1 MVSER
6 GLQVL
11 QAIVQDYV
19 ETREPVGSKSIVDRH
34 AFGVSA
40 ATIRND
46 MALLED
52 EELIAAP
59 HTSSGRVPT
68 DKGYRVFVDHLA
80 QLRPLSPAQRTAIT
94 TFLGGSTDLD
104 DVLSRTVR
112 ALTRLTGQV
121 AIVQYP
127 SFSRARVSHVEIV
140 DLGARILVVLV
151 TDTGRVSQR
160 VVAVADPLD
169 DAEIAR
175 LRERVAALVTGRSV
189 REGAAAL
196 AQALSARGDADET
209 GRAHDVDGTGR
220 EDAATGVVLRVVA
233 EELEEF
239 RQDRMLMAGAAT
251 LARRESDFR
260 GSIYPLLE
268 AIEEQ
273 VTILRLMSEMVA
285 DSEGLAA
292 SIGRENEAFGLSEA
306 SVIAGDYD
314 ATGARA
320 RVGVLGPTRM
330 DYPTNLAAVRAVA
343 HYLSRLLEDDEMSR

>member
-11 QAIVQDYV
+11 RAIVEDYV
-19 ETREPVGSKSIVDRH
+19 DTREPVGSKAIVERH

-80 QLRPLSPAQRTAIT
+80 DVRPLTPAQRTAIT
-94 TFLGGSTDLD
+94 SFLEGPGDLD
-104 DVLSRTVR
+104 DVLARTVR
-112 ALTRLTGQV
+112 ALTQLTGQV

-127 SFSRARVSHVEIV
+127 SFARANITHVELVQLGGGRMLVIV
-140 DLGARILVVLV
+140 V

-160 VVAVADPLD
+160 MAFVRHEFD
-169 DAEIAR
+169 DTDLARIRAE
-175 LRERVAALVTGRSV
+175 LGTLLVGRSV
-189 REGAAAL
+189 RDGLTRIADRLE
-196 AQALSARGDADET
+196 SAPVKTAP
-209 GRAHDVDGTGR
+209 H
-220 EDAATGVVLRVVA
+220 EDATAAIARVVA
-233 EELEEF
+233 EELDEF
-239 RQDRMLMAGAAT
+239 RQDRLVMAGSAT
-251 LARRESDFR
+251 LARREADFR

-273 VTILRLMSEMVA
+273 VTILNLMGEMVA
-285 DSEGLAA
+285 DDKGLAA
-292 SIGRENEAFGLSEA
+292 SIGRENEPFGLAEA
-306 SVIAGDYD
+306 SIVASDYD
-314 ATGARA
+314 ATGSRA
-320 RVGVLGPTRM
+320 RVGVMGPTRM

-343 HYLSRLLEDDEMSR
+343 RYLTRMLEEDESSR

>member
-11 QAIVQDYV
+11 RAIVEDYV
-19 ETREPVGSKSIVDRH
+19 DTREPVGSKAIVERH

-80 QLRPLSPAQRTAIT
+80 EVRPLSSAQRTAISS
-94 TFLGGSTDLD
+94 FLEGPGDLD
-104 DVLSRTVR
+104 DVLARTVR
-112 ALTRLTGQV
+112 ALTQLTGQV

-127 SFSRARVSHVEIV
+127 SFARANVTHVELVQLGGGRMLVIV
-140 DLGARILVVLV
+140 V

-160 VVAVADPLD
+160 MAFVRDEFDESDLARIR
-169 DAEIAR
+169 AE
-175 LRERVAALVTGRSV
+175 LGTLLVGRSV
-189 REGAAAL
+189 RDGLQRIADRLQNEAL
-196 AQALSARGDADET
+196 MTAPHQ
-209 GRAHDVDGTGR
+209 
-220 EDAATGVVLRVVA
+220 AATAQIVRVVA
-233 EELEEF
+233 EELDEF
-239 RQDRMLMAGAAT
+239 RQDKLVMAGSAT
-251 LARRESDFR
+251 LARREGDFR

-273 VTILRLMSEMVA
+273 VTILRLMGEMVA
-285 DSEGLAA
+285 DEKGLAS
-292 SIGRENEAFGLSEA
+292 SIGRENEPFGLAEA
-306 SVIAGDYD
+306 SIVASDYD

-320 RVGVLGPTRM
+320 RVGVMGPTRM

-343 HYLSRLLEDDEMSR
+343 RYLTRMLEEDESSR

>member
-11 QAIVQDYV
+11 RAIVQDYV
-19 ETREPVGSKSIVDRH
+19 DTREPVGSKSIVERH

-80 QLRPLSPAQRTAIT
+80 DLRPLSGAQRAAIT
-94 TFLGGSTDLD
+94 TFLDGPAELD
-104 DVLSRTVR
+104 DLLVRTVR
-112 ALTRLTGQV
+112 ALTQLTGQV
-121 AIVQYP
+121 AMVQYP
-127 SFSRARVSHVEIV
+127 SFARAHVSHVELV
-140 DLGARILVVLV
+140 DLGAARVVVIVV

-160 VVAVADPLD
+160 VGTLPVAL
-169 DAEIAR
+169 
-175 LRERVAALVTGRSV
+175 
-189 REGAAAL
+189 
-196 AQALSARGDADET
+196 DET
-209 GRAHDVDGTGR
+209 GFAAAKNAVRAAVTGSSIRDASAAVASLADEHPAHDPVANCIR
-220 EDAATGVVLRVVA
+220 ELARIVG
-233 EELEEF
+233 EELETF
-239 RQDRMLMAGAAT
+239 RQDRLVMAGTAT
-251 LARRESDFR
+251 LARREGDFR

-273 VTILRLMSEMVA
+273 VTLLRLMGEMVA
-285 DSEGLAA
+285 DQHGLAA

-306 SVIAGDYD
+306 SVVASDYD
-314 ATGARA
+314 VTGSNARI
-320 RVGVLGPTRM
+320 GLMGPTRM
-330 DYPTNLAAVRAVA
+330 DYPTNLATVRAVA
-343 HYLSRLLEDDEMSR
+343 HYLSRLLEEDESSR

>member
-11 QAIVQDYV
+11 RAIVEDYV
-19 ETREPVGSKSIVDRH
+19 DTREPVGSKAIVERH

-52 EELIAAP
+52 EELIVAP

-80 QLRPLSPAQRTAIT
+80 EVRPLSAAQRTAIT
-94 TFLGGSTDLD
+94 SFLEGPGDLD
-104 DVLSRTVR
+104 DVLARTVR
-112 ALTRLTGQV
+112 ALTQLTGQV

-127 SFSRARVSHVEIV
+127 SFARANVTHVELVQLGGGRMLVIV
-140 DLGARILVVLV
+140 V

-160 VVAVADPLD
+160 MAFVREEFDEADLARIR
-169 DAEIAR
+169 AE
-175 LRERVAALVTGRSV
+175 LGTLLVGRSV
-189 REGAAAL
+189 RDGLQRLQDHLERASTASAPREL
-196 AQALSARGDADET
+196 ATTEIA
-209 GRAHDVDGTGR
+209 
-220 EDAATGVVLRVVA
+220 RVVA
-233 EELEEF
+233 EELDEF
-239 RQDRMLMAGAAT
+239 RQDRLVMAGSAT
-251 LARRESDFR
+251 LARREADFR

-273 VTILRLMSEMVA
+273 VTILRLMGEMVA
-285 DSEGLAA
+285 DEKGLSA
-292 SIGRENEAFGLSEA
+292 SIGRENEPFGLAEA
-306 SVIAGDYD
+306 SVVASDYD
-314 ATGARA
+314 ATGSRA
-320 RVGVLGPTRM
+320 RVGVMGPTRM

-343 HYLSRLLEDDEMSR
+343 RYLTRMLEEDESSR

>member
-11 QAIVQDYV
+11 RAIVQDYV
-19 ETREPVGSKSIVDRH
+19 HTHEPVGSKSIVDRH

-68 DKGYRVFVDHLA
+68 DKGYRVFVDHLSDV
-80 QLRPLSPAQRTAIT
+80 RPLTPAQRSAISS
-94 TFLGGSTDLD
+94 FLAEPGDLD
-104 DVLSRTVR
+104 TLLARTVR
-112 ALTRLTGQV
+112 LLSQLTGQT

-127 SFSRARVSHVEIV
+127 SFARAHVTHIEV
-140 DLGARILVVLV
+140 VQLAPNRLLVVIV

-160 VVAVADPLD
+160 ITFLNHTVDDEVLAALRVRIATMLAGYSVKDAAD
-169 DAEIAR
+169 
-175 LRERVAALVTGRSV
+175 RVAALRAEPESAGGPVDAVLR
-189 REGAAAL
+189 AL
-196 AQALSARGDADET
+196 APGI
-209 GRAHDVDGTGR
+209 
-220 EDAATGVVLRVVA
+220 A

-239 RQDRMLMAGAAT
+239 RQNRLLMAGTAH
-251 LARRESDFR
+251 LARREGDFR
-260 GSIYPLLE
+260 GSISPLLE

-273 VTILRLMSEMVA
+273 VTLLQLMSEMVA
-285 DSEGLAA
+285 DEHGLST
-292 SIGRENEAFGLSEA
+292 SIGRENEPFGLGEA
-306 SVIAGDYD
+306 SVVTSQYQ
-314 ATGARA
+314 TGGAVA

-330 DYPTNLAAVRAVA
+330 DYPTNLAAARAVA
-343 HYLSRLLEDDEMSR
+343 RYLSRLLDEDDTRR

>member
-11 QAIVQDYV
+11 RAIVQDYV
-19 ETREPVGSKSIVDRH
+19 DTNEPVGSKSIVDRH
-34 AFGVSA
+34 QFGVSA

-52 EELIAAP
+52 EELITAP

-80 QLRPLSPAQRTAIT
+80 ELRPLTGAQRSAIAS
-94 TFLGGSTDLD
+94 FLDGPVDLD
-104 DVLSRTVR
+104 DLLVRTVR
-112 ALTRLTGQV
+112 SLTQLTGQV

-127 SFSRARVSHVEIV
+127 SFARANVSHVEFV
-140 DLGARILVVLV
+140 HLGASRVVVIVV

-160 VVAVADPLD
+160 LAF
-169 DAEIAR
+169 
-175 LRERVAALVTGRSV
+175 LREELDEADVSHVKSDIAALVTGKSV
-189 REGAAAL
+189 RDG
-196 AQALSARGDADET
+196 AQAVAEFLATPAAGDRLDQA
-209 GRAHDVDGTGR
+209 
-220 EDAATGVVLRVVA
+220 LRTVALIVA

-239 RQDRMLMAGAAT
+239 RQDKLVMAGSAT

-273 VTILRLMSEMVA
+273 VTLLRLMGEMVA
-285 DSEGLAA
+285 DEHGLAA
-292 SIGRENEAFGLSEA
+292 SIGRENEPFGLPEA

-314 ATGARA
+314 ATGTRA
-320 RVGVLGPTRM
+320 RVGLLGPMRM

-343 HYLSRLLEDDEMSR
+343 HYLSRLLDEDETSR

>member
-11 QAIVQDYV
+11 RAIVQDYV
-19 ETREPVGSKSIVDRH
+19 DTHEPVGSRTIVERH

-52 EELIAAP
+52 EELITAP

-80 QLRPLSPAQRTAIT
+80 ELRPLTPAQRAAISS
-94 TFLGGSTDLD
+94 FLDGPADLD
-104 DVLSRTVR
+104 DVLMRTVR
-112 ALTRLTGQV
+112 ALTQVTGQV

-127 SFSRARVSHVEIV
+127 SFEQASVSHVELV
-140 DLGARILVVLV
+140 GLGGGRLLVVVV

-160 VVAVADPLD
+160 LAVVPDELD
-169 DAEIAR
+169 DTAVIR
-175 LRERVAALVTGRSV
+175 LRSLFGDLVVRRSV
-189 REGAAAL
+189 RDGAQRIGALLAEDSATAQDAAAR
-196 AQALSARGDADET
+196 AIAR
-209 GRAHDVDGTGR
+209 
-220 EDAATGVVLRVVA
+220 VLA
-233 EELEEF
+233 EELDEF
-239 RQDRMLMAGAAT
+239 RQDRLLLAGAAN

-273 VTILRLMSEMVA
+273 VTLLRLMGEMVA
-285 DSEGLAA
+285 DEQGLAA
-292 SIGRENEAFGLSEA
+292 SIGRENESFGLSEA
-306 SVIAGDYD
+306 SVVTSDYD
-314 ATGARA
+314 ATGGTA

-330 DYPTNLAAVRAVA
+330 DYPSHLASVRAVA
-343 HYLSRLLEDDEMSR
+343 RYLSRMLEDDENAR

>member
-1 MVSER
+1 MVTDR

-11 QAIVQDYV
+11 RAIVQDFV
-19 ETREPVGSKSIVDRH
+19 DTREPVGSKAIVERH

-80 QLRPLSPAQRTAIT
+80 EVRPLSPAQRTAISA
-94 TFLGGSTDLD
+94 FLDGPGDLD
-104 DVLSRTVR
+104 DVLVRTVR
-112 ALTRLTGQV
+112 ALTQLTGQV

-127 SFSRARVSHVEIV
+127 SFSRATVSHVELV
-140 DLGARILVVLV
+140 QLGSGRMLVILV

-160 VVAVADPLD
+160 LVFVRDEFDDDDLARVRSDVASL
-169 DAEIAR
+169 
-175 LRERVAALVTGRSV
+175 LVGRPV
-189 REGAAAL
+189 REGAQRVADRL
-196 AQALSARGDADET
+196 AEEDASASAR
-209 GRAHDVDGTGR
+209 
-220 EDAATGVVLRVVA
+220 DAATAAIVRVVA

-239 RQDRMLMAGAAT
+239 RQDRLVMAGAAT
-251 LARRESDFR
+251 LARSESDFS

-273 VTILRLMSEMVA
+273 VTLMKLMSEMVA
-285 DSEGLAA
+285 DDHGLAA
-292 SIGRENEAFGLSEA
+292 SIGRENEPFGLVEA
-306 SVIAGDYD
+306 SVVASEYD

-330 DYPTNLAAVRAVA
+330 DYPTNFAAVRAVA
-343 HYLSRLLEDDEMSR
+343 RYLTRMLDDDESAR

>member
-11 QAIVQDYV
+11 RAIVQDYV
-19 ETREPVGSKSIVDRH
+19 DTREPVGSKAIVDRH

-46 MALLED
+46 MAQLED

-80 QLRPLSPAQRTAIT
+80 ELRPLSTAQRSAIAS
-94 TFLGGSTDLD
+94 FLEGSSDLD
-104 DVLSRTVR
+104 DVLTRTVR
-112 ALTRLTGQV
+112 ALTSLTGQV

-127 SFSRARVSHVEIV
+127 SFARARVTHVELVQLGGGRMLVIV
-140 DLGARILVVLV
+140 V

-160 VVAVADPLD
+160 VAFVRDEFD
-169 DAEIAR
+169 DSDLGRIRAE
-175 LRERVAALVTGRSV
+175 LGTLLVGRPV
-189 REGAAAL
+189 REGLERIGERIATP
-196 AQALSARGDADET
+196 DEPT
-209 GRAHDVDGTGR
+209 VPR
-220 EDAATGVVLRVVA
+220 ETATIVIAKAVA
-233 EELEEF
+233 EELEHF
-239 RQDRMLMAGAAT
+239 RQDRLVMAGSAN
-251 LARRESDFR
+251 LARSEADFR

-273 VTILRLMSEMVA
+273 VTILRLMGEMVA
-285 DSEGLAA
+285 DDQGLAA
-292 SIGRENEAFGLSEA
+292 SIGRENEPFGLGEA
-306 SVIAGDYD
+306 SVLASDYD
-314 ATGARA
+314 VTGARTRA
-320 RVGVLGPTRM
+320 RVGLLGPMRM

-343 HYLSRLLEDDEMSR
+343 RYLTRILEEDESGR

>member
-11 QAIVQDYV
+11 RAIVEDYV
-19 ETREPVGSKSIVDRH
+19 DTREPVGSKAIVERH

-52 EELIAAP
+52 EDLIAAP

-80 QLRPLSPAQRTAIT
+80 DVRPLSTAQRTAISS
-94 TFLGGSTDLD
+94 FLEGPGDLD
-104 DVLSRTVR
+104 DVLARTVR
-112 ALTRLTGQV
+112 ALTQLTGQV

-127 SFSRARVSHVEIV
+127 SFARANVTHVELVQLGGGRMLVIV
-140 DLGARILVVLV
+140 V

-160 VVAVADPLD
+160 M
-169 DAEIAR
+169 
-175 LRERVAALVTGRSV
+175 ALVRDEFDDSDLARIRAELGTLLVGRSV
-189 REGAAAL
+189 RAGLAL
-196 AQALSARGDADET
+196 IADRLDHAVILRARPL
-209 GRAHDVDGTGR
+209 
-220 EDAATGVVLRVVA
+220 AATAEIVRVVA
-233 EELEEF
+233 EELDEF
-239 RQDRMLMAGAAT
+239 RQDRLVMAGSAT
-251 LARRESDFR
+251 LARREADFR

-273 VTILRLMSEMVA
+273 VTILRLMGEMVA
-285 DSEGLAA
+285 DEKGLAA
-292 SIGRENEAFGLSEA
+292 SIGRENEPFGLAEA
-306 SVIAGDYD
+306 SIVASDYD
-314 ATGARA
+314 ATGSRA
-320 RVGVLGPTRM
+320 RVGVMGPTRM

-343 HYLSRLLEDDEMSR
+343 RYLTRMLEEDESTR

>member
-11 QAIVQDYV
+11 RAIVEDYV
-19 ETREPVGSKSIVDRH
+19 DTREPVGSKAIVERH

-80 QLRPLSPAQRTAIT
+80 EVRPLSTAQRTAIT
-94 TFLGGSTDLD
+94 SFLEGPGDLD
-104 DVLSRTVR
+104 DVLARTVR
-112 ALTRLTGQV
+112 ALTQLTGQV

-127 SFSRARVSHVEIV
+127 SFARAHVTHVELVQLGGGRMLVIV
-140 DLGARILVVLV
+140 V

-160 VVAVADPLD
+160 MAFVRDEFD
-169 DAEIAR
+169 DADLAR
-175 LRERVAALVTGRSV
+175 IRAELGTLLVGRSV
-189 REGAAAL
+189 RDGLQRISDHLGNVPAPGAAH
-196 AQALSARGDADET
+196 E
-209 GRAHDVDGTGR
+209 
-220 EDAATGVVLRVVA
+220 AAIAAIVRVVA
-233 EELEEF
+233 EELDEF
-239 RQDRMLMAGAAT
+239 RQDRLVMAGSAT
-251 LARRESDFR
+251 LARREADFR

-273 VTILRLMSEMVA
+273 VAILKLMGEMVA
-285 DSEGLAA
+285 DEKGLAA
-292 SIGRENEAFGLSEA
+292 SIGRENEPFGLAEA
-306 SVIAGDYD
+306 SVVASDYD
-314 ATGARA
+314 ATGSRA

-343 HYLSRLLEDDEMSR
+343 RYLTRMLEEDESSR

>member
-1 MVSER
+1 MVTER

-52 EELIAAP
+52 EDLIVAP

-80 QLRPLSPAQRTAIT
+80 RIRPLSSAQRAAVA
-94 TFLGGSTDLD
+94 TFLEGSGDLD
-104 DVLSRTVR
+104 DVLTRTVR

-127 SFSRARVSHVEIV
+127 SFSRANVSHVELV
-140 DLGARILVVLV
+140 DLGGRMLVILV

-160 VVAVADPLD
+160 IVMLPDELDETDVAQLR
-169 DAEIAR
+169 AR
-175 LRERVAALVTGRSV
+175 VSVMITGRSV
-189 REGAAAL
+189 RDGAQAVTAAL
-196 AQALSARGDADET
+196 AADATPSRLEAGLRT
-209 GRAHDVDGTGR
+209 VLY
-220 EDAATGVVLRVVA
+220 VVG

-239 RQDRMLMAGAAT
+239 RQDRLLMAGAAN
-251 LARRESDFR
+251 LAKSEADFR

-273 VTILRLMSEMVA
+273 VTLLRLMSDMVA
-285 DSEGLAA
+285 DQEGLAA

-306 SVIAGDYD
+306 SIVTGDYD
-314 ATGARA
+314 VTGARA

-343 HYLSRLLEDDEMSR
+343 HYLSRLLEDDDTSR

>member
-11 QAIVQDYV
+11 RAIVQDYV
-19 ETREPVGSKSIVDRH
+19 DTHEPVGSKAIVDRH
-34 AFGVSA
+34 SFGVSA

-52 EELIAAP
+52 EELITAP

-80 QLRPLSPAQRTAIT
+80 ELRPLTPAQRAAIAS
-94 TFLGGSTDLD
+94 FLEGPTDLD
-104 DVLSRTVR
+104 DLLSRTVR
-112 ALTRLTGQV
+112 ALTQLTGQV

-127 SFSRARVSHVEIV
+127 SFARASVSHVELV
-140 DLGARILVVLV
+140 ALGAGRMLVIVV

-160 VVAVADPLD
+160 LAFVREEFDEAD
-169 DAEIAR
+169 IAR
-175 LRERVAALVTGRSV
+175 LRRGIADLVVGRSV
-189 REGAAAL
+189 R
-196 AQALSARGDADET
+196 
-209 GRAHDVDGTGR
+209 
-220 EDAATGVVLRVVA
+220 DAAHRVGEMLAEETLGPLATDSAARVIAAVVA
-233 EELEEF
+233 EELDEF
-239 RQDRMLMAGAAT
+239 RQDRLVMAGAAN

-273 VTILRLMSEMVA
+273 VTLLRLMAEMTA
-285 DSEGLAA
+285 DEHGLAA
-292 SIGRENEAFGLSEA
+292 SIGRENESFGLSEA
-306 SVIAGDYD
+306 SVLASGYD
-314 ATGARA
+314 SARGNA
-320 RVGVLGPTRM
+320 RVGLMGPTRM

-343 HYLSRLLEDDEMSR
+343 GYLTRMLEDDDNAR